1 MKKITFPIGIDNFRE
16 MRIRQDYYVDKSLF
30 IRDFIEFNN
39 KVSLITRPRRFG
51 KTLNMTM
58 LKEFFDITKDSG
70 EIFKGLLIMDTPYA
84 RGMNTRPVVFLT
96 FKNCRGDTVDRLR
109 LSIIRALLSEYMKY
123 VKIIGDNDTYESFT
137 IKSHFDKLKNK
148 LASMDELR
156 TYLADL
162 IECVSFFYG
171 TPPLL
176 LIDEYDQ
183 PIISSYEH
191 GFREEMTDFFSVF
204 LGEALK
210 GNENLGQ
217 ALITGIQRVV
227 KESIFSQLNNILVF
241 TVLDDYYAPY
251 FGLTYDETKMLIEAA
266 GLEMSEEMCRKYD
279 GYFFGGIS
287 MYNPWSV
294 LNYAFKKHL
303 DNFWANTS
311 SNLLI
316 RRSIVQMDDLFKRDF
331 NKLMEN
337 GEVEVSPKLETSFFE
352 LQNAYTLWGLLIN
365 AGYLT
370 VSKYTPGRSTMIV
383 RIPNGEV
390 NEEFVEIIAQISNV
404 PNTLLHI
411 MIESL
416 MDQNM
421 VRFVQ
426 AYKDIVLSYTSFYD
440 AKENAYHMLFLGMC
454 ISLAGRYRIT
464 SNIESGHGRSDI
476 KMESLYLSHPHI
488 IIEFKQG
495 EDLDKLKYDALDQIE
510 SQQYY
515 FGLKGEVLC
524 LGVAHDKKR
533 CEIAWRTVT
542 K

>member
-1 MKKITFPIGIDNFRE
+1 
-16 MRIRQDYYVDKSLF
+16 
-30 IRDFIEFNN
+30 
-39 KVSLITRPRRFG
+39 
-51 KTLNMTM
+51 
-58 LKEFFDITKDSG
+58 
-70 EIFKGLLIMDTPYA
+70 
-84 RGMNTRPVVFLT
+84 
-96 FKNCRGDTVDRLR
+96 
-109 LSIIRALLSEYMKY
+109 
-123 VKIIGDNDTYESFT
+123 
-137 IKSHFDKLKNK
+137 
-148 LASMDELR
+148 
-156 TYLADL
+156 L

-331 NKLMEN
+331 DKLMEN